1 MAKRK
6 PGAGNPRNI
15 TVTNRR
21 GVKLS
26 VSPDSASAPTPSQT
40 KGKPKR

>member
-15 TVTNRR
+15 QVTNAR

-26 VSPDSASAPTPSQT
+26 VSPDSASAPTPNQAA
-40 KGKPKR
+40 GKPK